1 MSIALVI
8 LAAGKGARMQSD
20 LPKVLHEIAGA
31 PMLVHAMM
39 AGQSL
44 APERCIIIAG
54 HGADAVAGVAI
65 NQNSDVEIII
75 QSEQLGTG
83 HAVDQARASLAD
95 FDGNVIILY
104 GDTPLIK
111 TETLTA
117 LNNSLSD
124 SELSVLGFEAK
135 DPGPYGRLITDH
147 DNLQRIVEFKDASD
161 AEKSITLCNS
171 GVMAVAGPLLFK
183 LLSEID
189 NENSS
194 GEYYLTDI
202 VAKAVA
208 HEAPCKVVR
217 CFETEALGI
226 NSRVELAQAEHI
238 FQTRR
243 RNEALE
249 NGITMPDPKSVH
261 FSYDTFIGRD
271 SIVEQNV
278 IFGPGVTVETGS
290 RIRAFSHLE
299 GAHVSRGCVVG
310 PYARLRPGS
319 ELAEDVKIGNFVE
332 IKGSLLAESSKVN
345 HLSYIGDAT
354 VGARANIGAGTVTCN
369 YDGVMKHHTIIGE
382 DAFIGSNTMLVAP
395 VSVGQE
401 AMTAS
406 GSVIVRDVPSGDLA
420 IGRAKQE
427 NKTWLA
433 VKLMKKLR
441 ALKATKKE

>member
-1 MSIALVI
+1 MLRILATSIIAHKRLSNSLIPLKGLNRLIKDLDPTMSIALVI
-8 LAAGKGARMQSD
+8 LAAGKGARMQSN

-95 FDGNVIILY
+95 FDGNVIVLY

-111 TETLTA
+111 TETLIA

-189 NENSS
+189 DDTV
-194 GEYYLTDI
+194 LLLAKKTDI
-202 VAKAVA
+202 QSNKIIYVESDLNNPLSNDGENLLVNEKISRL
-208 HEAPCKVVR
+208 CDKIY
-217 CFETEALGI
+217 FKINGGSLFILNSININNDQKIYLI
-226 NSRVELAQAEHI
+226 NSENWYNVLKNSYYFWLNLVCQILARCLG
-238 FQTRR
+238 FFGYR
-243 RNEALE
+243 E
-249 NGITMPDPKSVH
+249 NNAMIL
-261 FSYDTFIGRD
+261 
-271 SIVEQNV
+271 Q
-278 IFGPGVTVETGS
+278 
-290 RIRAFSHLE
+290 
-299 GAHVSRGCVVG
+299 
-310 PYARLRPGS
+310 
-319 ELAEDVKIGNFVE
+319 
-332 IKGSLLAESSKVN
+332 
-345 HLSYIGDAT
+345 
-354 VGARANIGAGTVTCN
+354 
-369 YDGVMKHHTIIGE
+369 
-382 DAFIGSNTMLVAP
+382 
-395 VSVGQE
+395 QE
-401 AMTAS
+401 
-406 GSVIVRDVPSGDLA
+406 PS
-420 IGRAKQE
+420 
-427 NKTWLA
+427 
-433 VKLMKKLR
+433 M
-441 ALKATKKE
+441 